1 VIEDQKIV
9 VGRTTTVKRARKSQ
23 AKKPASKS
31 SFIQHQ
37 NNDYSNDLR
46 KFEKGK
52 RGSEMFFPL
61 FPFSNLFYLFSIF
74 FYFIKYK
81 GAQKQICSGKGE
93 KKMVDLGVRE
103 KIQMQMVEE
112 GWKGKWDNYG
122 LPPSKSFTFIVCEQ
136 DCVRTFED

>member
-9 VGRTTTVKRARKSQ
+9 VGRTTTIKHARKSR
-23 AKKPASKS
+23 AKKPTSKS

-37 NNDYSNDLR
+37 NDDNLNDLR

-52 RGSEMFFPL
+52 RGSEKLFPL
-61 FPFSNLFYLFSIF
+61 FPFSNLFYLFLF

-81 GAQKQICSGKGE
+81 GEQNQICSGKGE

-103 KIQMQMVEE
+103 KIQMQMVKE
-112 GWKGKWDNYG
+112 GWKRKWDNYQ
-122 LPPSKSFTFIVCEQ
+122 FTS
-136 DCVRTFED
+136 

>member
-74 FYFIKYK
+74 FLFY
-81 GAQKQICSGKGE
+81 QIQRCAKTNMQWKRRKENGGFGGE
-93 KKMVDLGVRE
+93 RENSNANGRRRLERKMG
-103 KIQMQMVEE
+103 
-112 GWKGKWDNYG
+112 
-122 LPPSKSFTFIVCEQ
+122 
-136 DCVRTFED
+136 